1 MDPAP
6 LSKDQWAEVGMALKF
21 LWLALGFAIMAG
33 PSLLIAHAMIPS
45 AVDDKS
51 IDGKWTKI
59 RKPLYAFG
67 ILCVIGII
75 GSLIMFSQ
83 NLNFLQETY
92 SRFWI

>member
-1 MDPAP
+1 MAPAP
-6 LSKDQWAEVGMALKF
+6 LSTDQWAQVAMALKC
-21 LWLALGFAIMAG
+21 LWVALGFAIMAG

-45 AVDDKS
+45 AVGDKS
-51 IDGKWTKI
+51 IDAKWTKL